1 MYGSNYLQEQ
11 ILSSKKRVGFSGS
24 IGRDKGDLNYLYR
37 AFEKPGDIFT
47 IFGKE
52 IINLNVKYIN

>member
-1 MYGSNYLQEQ
+1 M
-11 ILSSKKRVGFSGS
+11 SSKKRVGFSGS